1 MKRILLP
8 VFLPLLLTSALAQ
21 QIRPPQANNGWWR
34 YHPSRVLV
42 RFRGAPQFHP
52 GSGQAR
58 RLSERLNLFLVD
70 NPQDVPVPEAIARYK
85 RNPNVVYAEPDYQVQ
100 AVDTTPLDPMWAQQ
114 WDMTKIQAPAAWDKQ
129 TNAGDVVVAVVDTG
143 IALNHPDLQANL
155 WTDPVTLAH
164 GFTCIGGTCTAGGDD
179 DYGHGTH
186 VAGTIGAAVNNG
198 IGIAGINWAVK
209 LMSMKFLDSTGSGS
223 ISDAVVA
230 FNKIAEL
237 KTAGINIRV
246 TNNSW
251 GGGGYTQSLKDAMA
265 QVESLGIL
273 DVCAAGNNGANAD
286 VSPLYP
292 AAYDNR
298 GIVSVAASDSN
309 DASAYF
315 SNIGLASV
323 DIAAPGVSTLSTV
336 PTGTCSLCD
345 PSGYKLLSGTSMA
358 TPHVTGVAAA
368 LFHVNPS
375 ASAANIRDVIL
386 NPASYDALS
395 DSRLKVTTTTGG
407 RLNFAKALNNPLLS
421 APALNNFPAISPL
434 SNITANS
441 GDPISLTAS
450 GSDPDNDPLTLGWA
464 PLVSGSAIYAQQL
477 NNIFPTPP
485 LNTNPV
491 SFSAPSL
498 ARLAFAKYVASV
510 ADGRGGSASAAA
522 IVEILANPNHGLPPA
537 GAFTVSSNS
546 IATGGSVNLNFR
558 LTDPEGQSPM
568 YWQAWFLSANVWGE
582 MCCLT
587 DATQNFNLTLS
598 YSGTYRISVQGI
610 DKELNLSP
618 KYSDVVHVGGAT
630 GTPPTASAVVDKLEG
645 VAPLTVNIDMTGSSD
660 PDGSI
665 ASYGFYCADGLKT
678 STSPQGSCI
687 YNDPGTYY
695 LWTTVTDNQ
704 GLIDAAKTYIT
715 VLPGSSSPPPPPPP
729 PPPDTTPPTLS
740 ITAPAN
746 GATVSGSVTVTAS
759 AGDNVGVTA
768 VTISVDGTALCVDN
782 TASYSC
788 SWDTTKTTNA
798 SHTISATATDA
809 AGNTGT
815 APSISITVTNVPP
828 DTTPP
833 TISITAPA
841 TGATVSGTV
850 SVTASAS
857 DNVGVTAVTILIDG
871 TTLCVDT
878 TSPYSC
884 SWDTTKAT
892 NASHTISATATDA
905 ASNARTAP
913 VISVTVSNLPDPRA
927 WFNAPVPNS
936 NLSPVTITGQYT
948 VQVGAS
954 DNVSLSLI
962 ELFIDS
968 TNNRVA
974 STSVS
979 STSGTLTYK
988 WNTTHKSQKGNHT
1001 LIARA
1006 TDVAGKS
1013 SSQTVSVMVK

>member
-1 MKRILLP
+1 MKRIFLP

-21 QIRPPQANNGWWR
+21 QSRPPQASNGWR

-58 RLSERLNLFLVD
+58 LLSQRLNLFLVD

-100 AVDTTPLDPMWAQQ
+100 AIDTTPSDPMWSQQ

-143 IALNHPDLQANL
+143 IASNHPDLQANL
-155 WTDPVTLAH
+155 WADPVTLAH
-164 GFTCIGGTCTAGGDD
+164 GFTCIGGICNAGGDD

-198 IGIAGINWAVK
+198 TGIAGINWVVK
-209 LMSMKFLDSTGSGS
+209 LMSMKFLDSSGSGS

-237 KTAGINIRV
+237 KTNGVNIRV

-265 QVESLGIL
+265 YAESLGIL

-345 PSGYKLLSGTSMA
+345 PSGYKPLSGTSMA

-375 ASAANIRDVIL
+375 ATAANIRDVIL
-386 NPASYDALS
+386 DPASYDALT

-421 APALNNFPAISPL
+421 SPKLNNFPAVSPL

-441 GDPISLTAS
+441 GDQISLTAS

-491 SFSAPSL
+491 LFTAPSL

-510 ADGRGGSASAAA
+510 ADGRGGSASAES

-537 GAFTVSSNS
+537 GVFTVSSNS
-546 IATGGSVNLNFR
+546 IATGGSVNLNFK

-568 YWQAWFLSANVWGE
+568 YWQAWFLSSNVWGE

-678 STSPQGSCI
+678 STSPQSSCV

-704 GLIDAAKTYIT
+704 GLMDAAKTYIT

-768 VTISVDGTALCVDN
+768 VTISVDGTTLCVGN

-809 AGNTGT
+809 AGNVGR
-815 APSISITVTNVPP
+815 ASSISITVSNLPP

-833 TISITAPA
+833 SVSFIAPA
-841 TGATVSGTV
+841 
-850 SVTASAS
+850 
-857 DNVGVTAVTILIDG
+857 
-871 TTLCVDT
+871 
-878 TSPYSC
+878 
-884 SWDTTKAT
+884 
-892 NASHTISATATDA
+892 
-905 ASNARTAP
+905 
-913 VISVTVSNLPDPRA
+913 
-927 WFNAPVPNS
+927 
-936 NLSPVTITGQYT
+936 SPVMITGQYT

-954 DNVSLSLI
+954 DNRQLSLI
-962 ELFIDS
+962 ELFLDN
-968 TNNRVA
+968 TGNRVA

-979 STSGTLTYK
+979 STTGALIYK
-988 WNTTHKSQKGNHT
+988 WNTSPKSQKGNHT

-1006 TDVAGKS
+1006 TDATGRS
-1013 SSQTVSVMVK
+1013 TQQTVSVTVK